1 MKIRLAFQLLFSSQ
15 PLVAT
20 LGLFRFS
27 FPALF
32 GTQLFVIFLF
42 VVLVV
47 LVAAVVAGKQ
57 TSRKTQW
64 RWRANQ
70 PIVRHE

>member
-1 MKIRLAFQLLFSSQ
+1 MKILLSLQLFFSSQ

-32 GTQLFVIFLF
+32 GTQLFVILLLVLVF
-42 VVLVV
+42 VVS
-47 LVAAVVAGKQ
+47 GKQ
-57 TSRKTQW
+57 ASRKTRW
-64 RWRANQ
+64 RRWRRRANQ